1 MGNPFTPDP
10 TTPAG
15 HGKYVERAQM
25 LGEAGRRGQIQED
38 PEEFRSLL
46 DGEVKPE
53 EEIPDPLRRED
64 LEALENAAA
73 PASAGATSSL
83 TLDADESEA
92 RREKSGREET
102 EKRLGSWRGPS
113 VFGGLPAAASL
124 GLVTSVQV
132 HHGERSRGGTR
143 ASQRV
148 EIRPSEARVDPEMIQ
163 ALLEA
168 GLRRPITGLED
179 PRLATAPPH
188 LAAEEG
194 WSTSPTG
201 KGLAIHW
208 ETANRSAGQRMEWSE
223 GALLLETTAGSRV
236 QTLERQGAQVFVRHA
251 TRDVPP
257 RFPV

>member
-10 TTPAG
+10 ATPAS
-15 HGKYVERAQM
+15 HGKFVERAQM
-25 LGEAGRRGQIQED
+25 LGESSRRGRLQED

-46 DGEVKPE
+46 EGEVEPE
-53 EEIPDPLRRED
+53 EEIPDPLRSED
-64 LEALENAAA
+64 LQTLEDSAA
-73 PASAGATSSL
+73 PASAGSAAAV

-132 HHGERSRGGTR
+132 QHGERSRGGAR

-148 EIRPSEARVDPEMIQ
+148 EIRPSEARVDPDLIEG
-163 ALLEA
+163 LLEA
-168 GLRRPITGLED
+168 GLRRPVTGLED
-179 PRLATAPPH
+179 PRLATAPPQ
-188 LAAEEG
+188 LPTEEG

-208 ETANRSAGQRMEWSE
+208 EAANRSAGQRMEWSE
-223 GALLLETTAGSRV
+223 GTLLLETTAGNRV